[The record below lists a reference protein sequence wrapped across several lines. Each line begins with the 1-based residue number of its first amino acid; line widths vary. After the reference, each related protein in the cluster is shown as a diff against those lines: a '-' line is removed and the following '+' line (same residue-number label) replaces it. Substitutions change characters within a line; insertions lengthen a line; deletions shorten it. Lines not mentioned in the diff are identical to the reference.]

1 MWKIVRV
8 VNNRLDFILFL
19 FLFFIFL
26 YFILE
31 FIFIFILDLDK
42 RYNMM
47 LHVTVTGHTIT

>member
-8 VNNRLDFILFL
+8 MNNELDFILFY
-19 FLFFIFL
+19 FLIFL

-42 RYNMM
+42 RYDVMS
-47 LHVTVTGHTIT
+47 HVTVTCHTIM